1 MKYFKESNTN
11 VVVTESSGDSYIY
24 DISLIN
30 LILTDTCKLYLK
42 IDENFD
48 EFMKNQEEYILKI
61 KESLSKS
68 LNIPLE
74 RIEVVSA

>member
-61 KESLSKS
+61 
-68 LNIPLE
+68 
-74 RIEVVSA
+74 